1 MPEFM
6 PRLCSSLTGAIVFE
20 YFWQRM
26 VCHHLRPSPSLTHG
40 LPWLSGFAHQWWWW
54 REWWRA
60 CQMTNMPLDIETI
73 GNQPREEAEFD
84 WIWIIGDLEFGGI
97 IRNQFWSSCS
107 PMIHIHP
114 NSWTLHWKLQWQERI
129 KWFGTRT
136 CHWCGSSCICH
147 YCSIMTTYTSLWC
160 TLHYICLI
168 IGLFWHIETIVGST
182 IHHIYCGLMRVVHV
196 LERSDSL
203 TLLTVVLCH
212 YVFPISQQFWL
223 LIDLRLPLKA
233 AFRFGNGVSN
243 LVDWIEEW
251 RIQGSNYFKRALR
264 VGWRPP

>member
-107 PMIHIHP
+107 PMDPHSSKFLDFALEIAM
-114 NSWTLHWKLQWQERI
+114 
-129 KWFGTRT
+129 TRT
-136 CHWCGSSCICH
+136 YQMIWYSYLSIWCGSSCICH
-147 YCSIMTTYTSLWC
+147 YCSLMTTYTSLWC

-212 YVFPISQQFWL
+212 YVFPISQPIL
-223 LIDLRLPLKA
+223 TIDWPPLA
-233 AFRFGNGVSN
+233 TESR
-243 LVDWIEEW
+243 
-251 RIQGSNYFKRALR
+251 RIQGSNFKRALR